1 MGSQRIRPI
10 KIIILISVI
19 LACSISS
26 GCVRSF
32 EEESYYDITDMD
44 ISAERTGAAFV
55 DLNVTTYIEKDRGSP
70 AGKNTSLL
78 LKAYSLESGLLVEQ
92 KELELG
98 GFEKRETRA
107 VSQAL
112 SLPKTGSYELQVVLF
127 EEKTRKS
134 SGEIKVYSLEALP
147 ADVQEIGI
155 GIPEM
160 DFIVRGVKDG
170 KVLIESDIYL
180 TNEGRAI
187 SSDYRML
194 VKARELD
201 AGLLAD
207 KVWTKTGK
215 IESQTTVIR
224 SVNLTIPD
232 QYNYLVEV
240 LVWNNN
246 TIVKRG
252 EGHIRLSPE
261 IELKDEKPTAVREIE
276 TGEFERDED
285 FAMPKEESLGEE
297 AMPGFGIFCAVF
309 FLFLAGSYGRR
320 TGEGRSEE
328 NRGRSGEGRRR
339 SGEGN
344 GRRGGGQ
351 NE

>member
-1 MGSQRIRPI
+1 MESQRIHPI
-10 KIIILISVI
+10 RVFILLAVV
-19 LACSISS
+19 LACTISS
-26 GCVRSF
+26 GCIRSF
-32 EEESYYDITDMD
+32 EEESDYGITDMD

-55 DLNVTTYIEKDRGSP
+55 DLNVTTYIEKYRGLS

-78 LKAYSLESGLLVEQ
+78 LKAYSRESGLLVEQ

-98 GFEKRETRA
+98 ALEKSETRA
-107 VSQAL
+107 VSQVL
-112 SLPKTGSYELQVVLF
+112 SLPKSGSYELQAVLF

-134 SGEIKVYSLEALP
+134 NGEIKVYSLDALP

-160 DFIVRGVKDG
+160 DFIVREVKDG

-180 TNEGRAI
+180 TNEGRAT

-207 KVWTKTGK
+207 KVWAKTGK
-215 IESQTTVIR
+215 IEPQTTVIR

-276 TGEFERDED
+276 TGEFERDDDD
-285 FAMPKEESLGEE
+285 FAMPEEGVFEEE
-297 AMPGFGIFCAVF
+297 ATPGFGIFSTGVF
-309 FLFLAGSYGRR
+309 LLLALIYGRR
-320 TGEGRSEE
+320 SGVGKEG
-328 NRGRSGEGRRR
+328 GREDRAG
-339 SGEGN
+339 
-344 GRRGGGQ
+344 RGGGQ